1 MIRASSLRFLL
12 VVSPPAVWMVI
23 AFGASVVLA
32 AVTLWLNPADVD
44 SAFGSILLLQMFSAS
59 SGFAGPAGRGYF
71 DPLLVGGRS
80 RLRVGIGSL
89 IASTLPGLAAWV
101 VVVLIAVALGRGGTA
116 LAFHRQIA
124 FILVSTIAWAG
135 GLALPRMAAG
145 GLWAFVLLTA
155 ALSRGA
161 IGDYLAV
168 VQSPPVGLQASLASA
183 AAFVVCPYL
192 LLGEFPAAKNIV
204 VLCVDVMVAVTMV
217 WVGVSYVCRREYT
230 LGEPG

>member
-12 VVSPPAVWMVI
+12 VVSPPAVWMVT
-23 AFGASVVLA
+23 AFGASVLLG

-59 SGFAGPAGRGYF
+59 GGFAGPAGRGHF

-80 RLRVGIGSL
+80 RLRVAIGSL
-89 IASTLPGLAAWV
+89 VASTLPGLMAWA
-101 VVVLIAVALGRGGTA
+101 VVVLIAIALGRGATA
-116 LAFHRQIA
+116 LSFHRQVA
-124 FILVSTIAWAG
+124 LILVSAIAWAG

-145 GLWAFVLLTA
+145 GIWAFVLLTA

-161 IGDYLAV
+161 IGDYLAI
-168 VQSPPVGLQASLASA
+168 VQSAPAGLQAALASA

-192 LLGEFPAAKNIV
+192 LLGEFPAARNLF
-204 VLCVDVMVAVTMV
+204 VLSVDVALAWAVV
-217 WVGVSYVCRREYT
+217 WAGVSYVCRREYT
-230 LGEPG
+230 LGEPV

>member
-1 MIRASSLRFLL
+1 VIRVSSLRFLL
-12 VVSPPAVWMVI
+12 VVSPPAAWMVA
-23 AFGASVVLA
+23 AFAASVLLG

-59 SGFAGPAGRGYF
+59 SGFAGPAGRGHF
-71 DPLLVGGRS
+71 DPLLTGGRS
-80 RLRVGIGSL
+80 RLRIAIGSL
-89 IASTLPGLAAWV
+89 VASTLPGLVAWA

-116 LAFHRQIA
+116 LAFHRQVA
-124 FILVSTIAWAG
+124 LILVSAIAWAG

-168 VQSPPVGLQASLASA
+168 VQSPPAGLQASLASA
-183 AAFVVCPYL
+183 AAFGVCPYL
-192 LLGEFPAAKNIV
+192 LLGEFPAARNLV
-204 VLCVDVMVAVTMV
+204 VLGADLLLAWTMV
-217 WVGVSYVCRREYT
+217 WAGASYVCRRQYT
-230 LGEPG
+230 LGEPV